1 MAQQD
6 QAAPA
11 TPDQQ
16 AAAALQDFF
25 DRQVAEAMPAAFD
38 RALGGPSVLA
48 GWLYR
53 AASVQTC
60 GHYGP
65 LDPADDLLLVGSLS
79 VPTLLVLLFD
89 KRQPV
94 EITAAVRDALLHH
107 FLSDS
112 EIQKLIKTDALVA
125 ARRSVQKLA
134 SDSTRE
140 EQEAAAARAE
150 AQSLYGTELPAD
162 GVSEVPGIGLARV

>member
-6 QAAPA
+6 QA

-16 AAAALQDFF
+16 ASAALQDFF

-48 GWLYR
+48 GWIYR
-53 AASVQTC
+53 AASAQDC
-60 GHYGP
+60 GHFGP

-112 EIQKLIKTDALVA
+112 DIQKLIQTDALIA

-134 SDSTRE
+134 SDSTCAERD
-140 EQEAAAARAE
+140 AAVVRAE
-150 AQSLYGTELPAD
+150 RQSLYGAELPAD